1 MSHNEREQALKIIN
15 GLTKELKES
24 KSRVDILMDKLNRAT
39 MPNIKHEE
47 PTNVK
52 RILADAENAML
63 RNVKRIEKEILNAKS
78 KQSKGK

>member
-1 MSHNEREQALKIIN
+1 
-15 GLTKELKES
+15 
-24 KSRVDILMDKLNRAT
+24 